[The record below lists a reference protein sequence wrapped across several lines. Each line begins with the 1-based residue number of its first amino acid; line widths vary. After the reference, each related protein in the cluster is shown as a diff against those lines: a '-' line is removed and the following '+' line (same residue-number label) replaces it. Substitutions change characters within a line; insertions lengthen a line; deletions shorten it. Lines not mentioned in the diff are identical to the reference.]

1 MMIDAIDAAGLDVN
15 QDALSIPRAQL
26 YALTQRLI
34 FSFGGKAPETM
45 SNISEV
51 FGATVQEK
59 GVGLREFKG
68 FLASV
73 LTQLKKEREKHDQS
87 DGQTTAFS
95 QTISS
100 QTDDSSWPSSWL
112 EGAAARLL
120 QRVDNL
126 AIKLDDLVEPETA
139 ELADELV
146 APLYFRPAPLQG
158 GSRGGARMARAPSR
172 SSGPESKATVA
183 KAEAAAAHLPASL
196 MLEESGLPVDA
207 ALADSWAPMRL
218 LVRPGSSYLDLA
230 PSKSDHAHG
239 AVRFPLSD
247 ICRVVREFTGRLCT
261 LCLEFEEGSLL
272 LRMPSEDAEVAIN
285 GLIRDCR
292 IPIVDARPGS

>member
-1 MMIDAIDAAGLDVN
+1 
-15 QDALSIPRAQL
+15 
-26 YALTQRLI
+26 
-34 FSFGGKAPETM
+34 
-45 SNISEV
+45 
-51 FGATVQEK
+51 
-59 GVGLREFKG
+59 
-68 FLASV
+68 
-73 LTQLKKEREKHDQS
+73 
-87 DGQTTAFS
+87 
-95 QTISS
+95 
-100 QTDDSSWPSSWL
+100 
-112 EGAAARLL
+112 
-120 QRVDNL
+120 
-126 AIKLDDLVEPETA
+126 
-139 ELADELV
+139 
-146 APLYFRPAPLQG
+146 
-158 GSRGGARMARAPSR
+158 MARAPSR